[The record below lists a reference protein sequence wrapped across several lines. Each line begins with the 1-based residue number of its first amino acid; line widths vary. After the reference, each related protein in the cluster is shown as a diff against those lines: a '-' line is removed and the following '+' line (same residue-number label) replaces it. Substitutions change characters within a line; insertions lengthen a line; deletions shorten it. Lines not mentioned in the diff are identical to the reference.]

1 MATKTMLAAV
11 AVVAVVVIAAA
22 AYAVFSDND
31 GNDRG
36 SPANGIGTDLEVGD
50 FYTISSTQNTGQA
63 SSYSLA
69 SSVASDET
77 RYTVTGVDE
86 QSGTVDVSVET
97 STGTTYET
105 MTPQDFLD
113 NVSVVNESFIGQYQR
128 NDTLNYG
135 GNTIEC
141 MVYMDQQGVGGATE
155 VTTYDWIGVGTN
167 VIYQTE
173 IIVYSN
179 ATSETFRT
187 TLVDTNMIG
196 QGQGTAVEPPA
207 PSTGGGIR
215 TDLQAGD
222 YIEFSKYDDDGD
234 RDIER
239 IVITRISGDTV
250 YYREYGDDDGGRTT
264 VDRFLSLVLYSGGGT
279 PIASETISTAFGS
292 IACNVYEMDWGF
304 GGIID
309 ADWEDRI
316 VVWASADDNIIYKIE
331 SQDDYY
337 DHDDRWDDWHDDIE
351 SYYLT
356 GTSLFSGPSGG
367 QTPGEPVQPS
377 PSDNRFGVE
386 LQVGDYFVIQDDDD
400 RWDDRYEIIAIDGNR
415 LTVMETDGRETEVE
429 RMSANEFLGK
439 ILMTSQELQRGWTDT
454 GSTEDIGG
462 VNCQIWRER
471 YDHDQDRI
479 WVEQR
484 GSFCIVWQEQ
494 DDRYDREA
502 LVELGIASLVGNP

>member
-36 SPANGIGTDLEVGD
+36 SSANGIGTDLEVGD
-50 FYTISSTQNTGQA
+50 YYTISSTQNTSQ
-63 SSYSLA
+63 SSTYTLA
-69 SSVASDET
+69 SAIASDET
-77 RYTVTGVDE
+77 KYTVTGIDDR
-86 QSGTVDVSVET
+86 SGTIDVTVET
-97 STGTTYET
+97 SAGTTQET
-105 MTPQDFLD
+105 MTAQDFLD
-113 NVSVVNESFIGQYQR
+113 NVSVIDQSFIGQYQR
-128 NDTLNYG
+128 NDTINYG
-135 GNTIEC
+135 GNAIEC
-141 MVYMDQQGVGGATE
+141 MVYMDQQNVGGATE

-207 PSTGGGIR
+207 ISTDGDIR
-215 TDLQAGD
+215 TDLQVND
-222 YIEFSKYDDDGD
+222 YIEFTKYDDDGD
-234 RDIER
+234 RDIEG
-239 IVITRISGDTV
+239 IVITQITGDSV
-250 YYREYGDDDGGRTT
+250 YYREYGDDDDGGRTT

-279 PIASETISTAFGS
+279 QVDTETISTAFGN

-304 GGIID
+304 GDIID

-316 VVWASADDNIIYKIE
+316 VVWASSDNNVIYKIE

-337 DHDDRWDDWHDDIE
+337 DDDNRWDDWHDDVE

-356 GTSLFSGPSGG
+356 GTSLFSGSSGS
-367 QTPGEPVQPS
+367 QVPVEPDTPTTS
-377 PSDNRFGVE
+377 SNRFGVE
-386 LQVGDYFVIQDDDD
+386 LHVGDYFVIEEDDD
-400 RWDDRYEIIAIDGNR
+400 WDDERYEIIAIDGDR
-415 LTVMETDGRETEVE
+415 LTVRETDGRESEVE

-439 ILMTSQELQRGWTDT
+439 IMVTSEQLSRGWTNT
-454 GSTEDIGG
+454 GETGEISG
-462 VNCQIWRER
+462 VTCQIW
-471 YDHDQDRI
+471 Q
-479 WVEQR
+479 EQR
-484 GSFCIVWQEQ
+484 DDDRMWVQQYGSNYIVWQEQ
-494 DDRYDREA
+494 DDRNDYET
-502 LVELGIASLVGNP
+502 LIELGVASLI